1 MSSTIKLYEH
11 NQNAYAALLDML
23 GERDRACIIKPTGTG
38 KFVIIAKMVQ
48 DNPDKRFL
56 LLGTN
61 DYMFNDQM
69 ANLAEIAPGFTPENL
84 QFMTYSAAMMAAR
97 RGEEISGYD
106 VVVADEFHHCGAE
119 EWGKG
124 VTHILDANESA
135 KVVGFS
141 ATPIRYSDGGRNMAD
156 EMFDG
161 NVAYS
166 MELEE
171 AWLRGIL
178 PIPEYIV
185 ALYNAPSEL
194 EKLAKSI
201 TTVRDEAAK
210 KRFQKKYEKL
220 RRALTEAGG
229 VRESIAAYLKKADAK
244 VIVFCP
250 RVAKLREFML
260 LRREWFGAVN
270 GEIHAYKTVSADPY
284 GSTDFQAFKDDESDA
299 LKVLYCVNQL
309 NEAVHVNGVDAIVMV
324 RPTKSPTVFY
334 QQLGRVLSSG
344 GNRTPLV
351 FDLCNNFSS
360 ITATEGNLCRGRRGY
375 RLQRRI
381 RPRVPI
387 RRRGAP
393 EGGRTHHGHHE
404 PVHVVHG
411 KALQVGG
418 CRRPHRIRVDGQGTR
433 FACRRARDA
442 CRAAM
447 ARTMARSRVDTCL
460 GRVKHCF
467 SHALIFA
474 AQVCAIY
481 VVILLSGLLVFW
493 SAIFIDSKGRK
504 FSRQEDSRIL
514 RKHHREI
521 GKTMAINRVTIMGNL
536 TRDAELRKKGDATS
550 VLTFGL
556 AINEKKKDS
565 ETGEY
570 VDAPVFVDCA
580 LFGARAE
587 ALAPYLTKGKKVSVD
602 GRLRYHSWMKNEEK
616 RHALSVLVTDIEFA
630 DSKGAGKD
638 TVSAK
643 GQSAEPETY
652 DADIPF

>member
-11 NQNAYAALLDML
+11 NQKAYDALLDML
-23 GERDRACIIKPTGTG
+23 GERDRACVIKPTGTG

-69 ANLAEIAPGFTPENL
+69 ANLTEIAPGFTPENL

-178 PIPEYIV
+178 PIPKYVTAFYE
-185 ALYNAPSEL
+185 APKEL
-194 EKLAKSI
+194 GRLAKSI
-201 TTVRDEAAK
+201 AGIKDEMVM
-210 KRFQKKYEKL
+210 KRFQKKYENL
-220 RRALTEAGG
+220 RRSLTEAGG
-229 VRESIAAYLKKADAK
+229 VREAIAKHLKKRDAK

-270 GEIHAYKTVSADPY
+270 SEIHAYKTVSADPY
-284 GSTDFQAFKDDESDA
+284 GSEDFQAFKDDESDA

-309 NEAVHVNGVDAIVMV
+309 NEAVHVKGVDAIVMV

-351 FDLCNNFSS
+351 FDFCNNFGS
-360 ITATEGNLCRGRRGY
+360 IVAAERIPKRMEETFK
-375 RLQRRI
+375 RLTGESEQL
-381 RPRVPI
+381 P
-387 RRRGAP
+387 
-393 EGGRTHHGHHE
+393 
-404 PVHVVHG
+404 
-411 KALQVGG
+411 L
-418 CRRPHRIRVDGQGTR
+418 
-433 FACRRARDA
+433 AC
-442 CRAAM
+442 
-447 ARTMARSRVDTCL
+447 
-460 GRVKHCF
+460 
-467 SHALIFA
+467 
-474 AQVCAIY
+474 
-481 VVILLSGLLVFW
+481 LLVCR
-493 SAIFIDSKGRK
+493 SAIFIDSKRDGTEPFNGRREPRWTGRFDISSTGEAFGSVLQRARVMTETTRISAMEIRMSLANTRTPRK
-504 FSRQEDSRIL
+504 RSRR
-514 RKHHREI
+514 RKHSYRRM
-521 GKTMAINRVTIMGNL
+521 GTRSMTRKMASAPSST
-536 TRDAELRKKGDATS
+536 
-550 VLTFGL
+550 GL
-556 AINEKKKDS
+556 
-565 ETGEY
+565 
-570 VDAPVFVDCA
+570 
-580 LFGARAE
+580 
-587 ALAPYLTKGKKVSVD
+587 
-602 GRLRYHSWMKNEEK
+602 
-616 RHALSVLVTDIEFA
+616 
-630 DSKGAGKD
+630 
-638 TVSAK
+638 
-643 GQSAEPETY
+643 
-652 DADIPF
+652 

>member
-84 QFMTYSAAMMAAR
+84 QFMTYSAGMMAAR

-260 LRREWFGAVN
+260 LRREGITDMDKEIRYFVNGYEMLLYLSGDREERKSVDYFELQDFESEEEAVAAARDFISEHKNAVN
-270 GEIHAYKTVSADPY
+270 DQKHGI
-284 GSTDFQAFKDDESDA
+284 GSVTYWVAVVERAVEDAVMGWLPCDRDGVTEDE
-299 LKVLYCVNQL
+299 
-309 NEAVHVNGVDAIVMV
+309 EGMV
-324 RPTKSPTVFY
+324 P
-334 QQLGRVLSSG
+334 
-344 GNRTPLV
+344 
-351 FDLCNNFSS
+351 D
-360 ITATEGNLCRGRRGY
+360 
-375 RLQRRI
+375 
-381 RPRVPI
+381 
-387 RRRGAP
+387 
-393 EGGRTHHGHHE
+393 
-404 PVHVVHG
+404 
-411 KALQVGG
+411 
-418 CRRPHRIRVDGQGTR
+418 
-433 FACRRARDA
+433 
-442 CRAAM
+442 
-447 ARTMARSRVDTCL
+447 
-460 GRVKHCF
+460 
-467 SHALIFA
+467 
-474 AQVCAIY
+474 
-481 VVILLSGLLVFW
+481 
-493 SAIFIDSKGRK
+493 
-504 FSRQEDSRIL
+504 
-514 RKHHREI
+514 
-521 GKTMAINRVTIMGNL
+521 
-536 TRDAELRKKGDATS
+536 DATVAYIS
-550 VLTFGL
+550 TLDGSREERAFNL
-556 AINEKKKDS
+556 AKHDYYGFLDYKED
-565 ETGEY
+565 
-570 VDAPVFVDCA
+570 
-580 LFGARAE
+580 
-587 ALAPYLTKGKKVSVD
+587 
-602 GRLRYHSWMKNEEK
+602 RY
-616 RHALSVLVTDIEFA
+616 T
-630 DSKGAGKD
+630 
-638 TVSAK
+638 TVY
-643 GQSAEPETY
+643 GY
-652 DADIPF
+652 MD